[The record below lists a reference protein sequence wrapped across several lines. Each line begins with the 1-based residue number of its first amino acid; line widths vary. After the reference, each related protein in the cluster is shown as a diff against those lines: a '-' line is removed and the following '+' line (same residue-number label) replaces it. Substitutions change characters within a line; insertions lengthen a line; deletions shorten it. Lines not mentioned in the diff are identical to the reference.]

1 MLRSCLTTPRDRGTA
16 KSLNVSGDGSGVGL
30 PLKGEPMIETRAGFL
45 ALMLAIS
52 LLCATHAGA
61 DASASGSTGSNAS
74 TLADDEVVNER
85 IQSAGRGAHLG
96 RELCGF
102 TSAGVTRYKES
113 LRRSLGS
120 PANFDAAWDYGWG
133 RATPVLLQFQ
143 SLRASDPQDYESRVH
158 LICATLRRTGERVE
172 KSSGSEPSPQH

>member
-1 MLRSCLTTPRDRGTA
+1 
-16 KSLNVSGDGSGVGL
+16 
-30 PLKGEPMIETRAGFL
+30 MIETRTGFL
-45 ALMLAIS
+45 ALLLATS
-52 LLCATHAGA
+52 FVCATHASA
-61 DASASGSTGSNAS
+61 DASASGSAGSNAS
-74 TLADDEVVNER
+74 VSTVADKEVVNER

-102 TSAGVTRYKES
+102 TSADAARYKAS

-143 SLRASDPQDYESRVH
+143 SLRASDPQDYESRVR
-158 LICATLRRTGERVE
+158 LICATLRRNGERLE
-172 KSSGSEPSPQH
+172 KSSGSAPSPQH